1 MAWGEED
8 LISPK
13 TQFPEAGGLRPQG
26 PLCWP
31 PGWEQGF
38 QHPAPQSWTFRTP
51 GSWGPRGLEGRRVKG
66 NRAALPGVPTL
77 RACLLKMLEVHQSSH
92 DSFSAPSFL
101 KCMCCCPPGP
111 GPGQQQGGQS
121 PEEGRQQCPE
131 GVVGVQGG
139 RGRGDS
145 CFLSMYVSHP
155 SDQGTR
161 VHNNMNNALS

>member
-13 TQFPEAGGLRPQG
+13 IQFPEAGRLRPQG

-38 QHPAPQSWTFRTP
+38 RHPAPQSWTFRTA

-77 RACLLKMLEVHQSSH
+77 RACLLKMLEAHQASH
-92 DSFSAPSFL
+92 DSFSSAPSFL
-101 KCMCCCPPGP
+101 KCMCSAPQARVQDSSKGARV
-111 GPGQQQGGQS
+111 QRKGGSSIRRVWSGCRGEEREVTAVFS
-121 PEEGRQQCPE
+121 PCTFPIQVTKGH
-131 GVVGVQGG
+131 G
-139 RGRGDS
+139 
-145 CFLSMYVSHP
+145 FII
-155 SDQGTR
+155 T
-161 VHNNMNNALS
+161 